1 MAPQCGVFI
10 YFSLFDILII
20 AHVKVF
26 VYSIVAVWMVIA
38 LQLGVDAD
46 LGVVSCAVEVVWVGA
61 GQAAIA
67 RVTAGL
73 PAMVRIPVIGAV
85 VFSDE
90 GFKVLAVSSV
100 IKVSVHLFRA
110 DGLIENLNILCFC
123 AWLIDGED
131 PV

>member
-1 MAPQCGVFI
+1 MFI
-10 YFSLFDILII
+10 NLPLFDILII
-20 AHVKVF
+20 AHIKVF
-26 VYSIVAVWMVIA
+26 VDSIVTVWMVIA

-46 LGVVSCAVEVVWVGA
+46 LGVVSRAVDIVWVGA

-73 PAMVRIPVIGAV
+73 PAVVRIPVVGVV
-85 VFSDE
+85 VFSAE
-90 GFKVLAVSSV
+90 GFQVLAVGFV
-100 IKVSVHLFRA
+100 IKVSVNLFRA

-123 AWLIDGED
+123 ASLIDGED